1 MIIYIPCLLDDYII
15 TAFKGLTKKG
25 GLTKDFVAQET
36 SMYAAHLTAV
46 EDRTAAAVK
55 DATDQDYDDEDTDV
69 NASQSGHPAV
79 ALRGDDVPLKKKK
92 LKSGGS
98 NSSKTVVTKPS
109 DDDLPKFNIEHFT
122 PGYTP
127 KRVSKGENEY
137 NIVVTGIRDTGLC
150 GTYWSLEGGERG
162 RGRRRSSLTAAVSNA
177 PNSEKNPKTV
187 SVVKA
192 EIGKGPA
199 PESKDTPICRSV
211 QNLKRKLL
219 IETAEDENDAGK
231 KEAPQVDHNKNS
243 MKDFGMGEFAP
254 YTDLHWE
261 SLVRRP
267 NHGIPPDAVQH
278 AVVLRPPYHI
288 VSRLRIKGF
297 HKKGLSHTT
306 NNTMVFTMMEGEVT
320 VLLPTKDLKV
330 VKGDSFLIPPRTK
343 YDIHNEADRDA
354 EISLIQYRYRSEV

>member
-1 MIIYIPCLLDDYII
+1 MYSAH
-15 TAFKGLTKKG
+15 TA
-25 GLTKDFVAQET
+25 
-36 SMYAAHLTAV
+36 LTAG
-46 EDRTAAAVK
+46 EDRTAAAGADDK
-55 DATDQDYDDEDTDV
+55 DGTDQDYDYDDEDTDV
-69 NASQSGHPAV
+69 NASHPAV
-79 ALRGDDVPLKKKK
+79 TLRGDDVPAVARGGNDGLLKKKK

-98 NSSKTVVTKPS
+98 HISKTVVTKPS

-150 GTYWSLEGGERG
+150 GTYWSQEDGERG
-162 RGRRRSSLTAAVSNA
+162 RGRRRSNLKAAVSNA

-192 EIGKGPA
+192 EIGKGP
-199 PESKDTPICRSV
+199 ESKDTPTCHKV

-219 IETAEDENDAGK
+219 VETGGAEDENVVGGK
-231 KEAPQVDHNKNS
+231 TEAPVVDHNKNS
-243 MKDFGMGEFAP
+243 MNDFGMGEFAP
-254 YTDLHWE
+254 YDKLNWE

-267 NHGIPPDAVQH
+267 NQGIPPDAVQH
-278 AVVLRPPYHI
+278 AVVLRPPFHI

-297 HKKGLSHTT
+297 YKKGLSHTT

-330 VKGDSFLIPPRTK
+330 GKGDSFLIPPRTR
-343 YDIHNEADRDA
+343 YDIHNEAARDA
-354 EISLIQYRYRSEV
+354 EISLIQYRSEV